1 LRPEA
6 VKTVSNGAG
15 LFHVC
20 GMTSD
25 SNLCRNSPHFDSGSK
40 VDADRR
46 DSVAQTTADNPSPF
60 ANKKFIWLDQVRADA
75 ELTPLAFMLAFVL
88 ANLVNEKEGHAWPS
102 VERLAAECHVTENGV
117 KKVIRRLVERGHLCV
132 ELGGGR
138 GNTNR
143 YRWII
148 KTGSA
153 ICVEED
159 GDGQERSRCDEME
172 QAVLPLSDQKGATPV
187 APSEIE
193 KGNCGF
199 AKGQQAL
206 RKGATPV
213 APIFTKESNYDLNYR
228 LSPGRAAQTAPQGF
242 DDFWRLYPKKVAR
255 TDAMQAFVRALKLAT
270 IDEILQGALR
280 YAAERREEDPRYTKH
295 PATWLNKGCWSD
307 ATPPPRE
314 RPFSGENA
322 SSRFGKSIAT
332 QSHGEDDLTEV
343 LNRIREQRKRD

>member
-1 LRPEA
+1 
-6 VKTVSNGAG
+6 
-15 LFHVC
+15 
-20 GMTSD
+20 MTSD
-25 SNLCRNSPHFDSGSK
+25 SHLPRRSPLFDPCSRIETDQGPTHDVEWAESK
-40 VDADRR
+40 T
-46 DSVAQTTADNPSPF
+46 SF

-88 ANLVNEKEGHAWPS
+88 ANLVNEQEGHAWPS
-102 VERLAAECHVTENGV
+102 VERLASECHVTENGV

-159 GDGQERSRCDEME
+159 GDGEERSRCDEIE
-172 QAVLPLSDQKGATPV
+172 QAVLPLSDQKGTTPV

-199 AKGQQAL
+199 AKGQLAL

-255 TDAMQAFVRALKLAT
+255 TDAMQAFVRALKHAT

-280 YAAERREEDPRYTKH
+280 YATERREEDPRYTKH

-307 ATPPPRE
+307 ATSTPQK
-314 RPFSGENA
+314 RPADGVNVGFS
-322 SSRFGKSIAT
+322 FAT
-332 QSHGEDDLTEV
+332 PVTAQGHGDDDLADV
-343 LNRIREQRKRD
+343 LSRIQEQRKRD